1 MTDTTE
7 LSGIAAT
14 VAPVARALH
23 SGESFVVAANVFARI
38 TGARRVTNQVDAIDV
53 LQELLQWLLDANRYD
68 MAAQLLWS
76 PTQFCADAQ
85 SVQTIWKEVQSHQMT
100 LLMGASSMGKSYT
113 PGVLCLL
120 EWLRD
125 PEWTAIRCVGPTE
138 DHLITNLFSHLT
150 SLHANASFPLPGVAR
165 DLFLGLDQKRREGGL
180 LGVVIPQGSSKARG
194 RLQGSKRRPR
204 PSPHPEF
211 GPLSRLILLID
222 ELENVPPAVYP
233 DIENLVSNIQSESD
247 RGFKLIASWNP
258 KDRTLKPFDMAEPH
272 KGWNLVDIDSDFV
285 WTSRR
290 GYRVVR
296 LDAAQSE
303 NVRTGKVVFPG
314 LQTKAGF
321 DKVTEVAG
329 GVGSSGW
336 YTFARGMY
344 PPTGGTKNLL
354 NSDQLNARLGVPVW
368 LNAPEYAA
376 GVDLALTGG
385 ARAPFTR
392 VQYGIATAIRTRA
405 GTVVPFVD
413 SAGLTVPRPLIYV
426 EYKEDVESGDTI
438 RVATNVRAVAEKNRV
453 PPGHLVVDRTGNGAG
468 VHDLLKGLWS
478 PDVIGV
484 NYTYRASER
493 KILAED
499 RTTPYEEYRR
509 IDCELWFALQ
519 KLVVHG
525 FVWFNPD
532 LAHREELFSQITGRQ
547 YDPQRQSKVES
558 KSEYTARGFTSPDD
572 ADSLT
577 LSIDGVRRVSGL
589 TFSFSGTSVSG
600 DTGTAEMLSK
610 AGSANALEAVEP
622 DPTNLVE
629 YLEDGIE

>member
-1 MTDTTE
+1 
-7 LSGIAAT
+7 
-14 VAPVARALH
+14 
-23 SGESFVVAANVFARI
+23 
-38 TGARRVTNQVDAIDV
+38 
-53 LQELLQWLLDANRYD
+53 
-68 MAAQLLWS
+68 
-76 PTQFCADAQ
+76 
-85 SVQTIWKEVQSHQMT
+85 
-100 LLMGASSMGKSYT
+100 
-113 PGVLCLL
+113 
-120 EWLRD
+120 
-125 PEWTAIRCVGPTE
+125 
-138 DHLITNLFSHLT
+138 
-150 SLHANASFPLPGVAR
+150 
-165 DLFLGLDQKRREGGL
+165 
-180 LGVVIPQGSSKARG
+180 
-194 RLQGSKRRPR
+194 
-204 PSPHPEF
+204 
-211 GPLSRLILLID
+211 
-222 ELENVPPAVYP
+222 
-233 DIENLVSNIQSESD
+233 
-247 RGFKLIASWNP
+247 
-258 KDRTLKPFDMAEPH
+258 
-272 KGWNLVDIDSDFV
+272 
-285 WTSRR
+285 
-290 GYRVVR
+290 
-296 LDAAQSE
+296 
-303 NVRTGKVVFPG
+303 
-314 LQTKAGF
+314 
-321 DKVTEVAG
+321 
-329 GVGSSGW
+329 
-336 YTFARGMY
+336 
-344 PPTGGTKNLL
+344 
-354 NSDQLNARLGVPVW
+354 
-368 LNAPEYAA
+368 
-376 GVDLALTGG
+376 
-385 ARAPFTR
+385 
-392 VQYGIATAIRTRA
+392 
-405 GTVVPFVD
+405 VVPFVD
-413 SAGLTVPRPLIYV
+413 STGRTVPRPLIYV

-484 NYTYRASER
+484 NYTYRASDR

-600 DTGTAEMLSK
+600 DTGTSEMLSK